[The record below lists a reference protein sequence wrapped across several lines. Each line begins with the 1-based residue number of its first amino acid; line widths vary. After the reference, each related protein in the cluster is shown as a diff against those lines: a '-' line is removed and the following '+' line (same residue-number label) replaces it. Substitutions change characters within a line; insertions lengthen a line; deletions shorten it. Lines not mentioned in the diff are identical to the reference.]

1 VQNIIRG
8 ATTVPQGLKDLAK
21 LQKSLA

>member
-8 ATTVPQGLKDLAK
+8 TLTVPQGLKDLVK